1 MNEDGLYLK
10 DFFITDEDI
19 VSYFQNLSESENLE
33 EKLLNLLK
41 IGITVTKSIST
52 AENVNYIEKAFENLD
67 SDFSRK
73 LNEAFGEKGQF
84 SEVIKDHFGEDGKLI
99 KEIFNPNREGSPL
112 YILKKELDGN
122 FYEIREK
129 LGINKAV
136 EKEKERGTRK
146 GLDFEE
152 ECEKKLQW
160 IARIHADKLEVTGTT
175 KGKGGSMHIFDKE
188 VGFVGGHG
196 IVGGQIPLGA
206 GLGFAEKYKGTDNL
220 AICYIGDGAVR
231 QGAFHETLNMAMTWK
246 IPVIFVIENNQY
258 AMGTSVK
265 RTSNVTEL
273 YKLGL
278 AYDMPSEPVDAMS
291 VEEVHLAV
299 ERAAKRAR
307 SGEGPTLL
315 EFNTYRYKGHSMS
328 DPAKYRTKE
337 ELEEYKMQDPIE
349 QVRAV
354 ILADKIA
361 TEAQLADIDKKI
373 KERVLEAVK
382 FAEESPFPGIEE
394 IYTDIYDQTDY
405 PFTQD

>member
-1 MNEDGLYLK
+1 MASVKTKSTKATKAKVTSKKKFSK
-10 DFFITDEDI
+10 DT
-19 VSYFQNLSESENLE
+19 YMYWYESMLLQRRFE
-33 EKLLNLLK
+33 EKCGQLYGQQK
-41 IGITVTKSIST
+41 I
-52 AENVNYIEKAFENLD
+52 
-67 SDFSRK
+67 
-73 LNEAFGEKGQF
+73 KGF
-84 SEVIKDHFGEDGKLI
+84 CH
-99 KEIFNPNREGSPL
+99 L
-112 YILKKELDGN
+112 YIGQEACSSGAASALKKGDKWITSYRDHGIPLALGTDPKPILAELYGK
-122 FYEIREK
+122 I
-129 LGINKAV
+129 
-136 EKEKERGTRK
+136 
-146 GLDFEE
+146 
-152 ECEKKLQW
+152 
-160 IARIHADKLEVTGTT
+160 TGCS

-206 GLGFAEKYKGTDNL
+206 GLGFAEKYQGTDNL
-220 AICYIGDGAVR
+220 CICYIGDGAVR

-246 IPVIFVIENNQY
+246 IPVLFVIENNQY
-258 AMGTSVK
+258 AMGTSVE

-291 VEEVHLAV
+291 VEEVHSAV

-337 ELEEYKMQDPIE
+337 ELEEYKSQDPIE
-349 QVRAV
+349 RVKET
-354 ILADKIA
+354 ILKQKYASEADLTA
-361 TEAQLADIDKKI
+361 IDKAI

-382 FAEESPFPGIEE
+382 FAEESPYPGVDEV
-394 IYTDIYDQTDY
+394 YKDIYDQEDY